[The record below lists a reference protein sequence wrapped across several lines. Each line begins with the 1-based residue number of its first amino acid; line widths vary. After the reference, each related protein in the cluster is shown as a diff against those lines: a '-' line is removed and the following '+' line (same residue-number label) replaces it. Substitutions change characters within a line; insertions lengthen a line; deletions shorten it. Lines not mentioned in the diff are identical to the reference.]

1 MIYRTLDERRDA
13 HTVSRIALAYRDHM
27 TGSRCSL
34 PTTAL
39 TLSAVR
45 TALKTAGQ
53 THAAVDD
60 ESVWR
65 MTFEGGPNRQSAVTV
80 YKVDSNGN
88 IKNAKTHTLAPA
100 GGDRTHEF
108 FDAVFDS
115 RVCP

>member
-1 MIYRTLDERRDA
+1 MIYGTLDERRDA
-13 HTVSRIALAYRDHM
+13 QTVSTIALAYRDHI
-27 TGSRCSL
+27 TASRCSL

-45 TALKTAGQ
+45 TELQTAGQ
-53 THAAVDD
+53 TPATVEG
-60 ESVWR
+60 ESAWR
-65 MTFEGGPNRQSAVTV
+65 MTFEGGANRQSAVTV
-80 YKVDSNGN
+80 YKVDLNGN
-88 IKNAKTHTLAPA
+88 IEKAKTHTLPQP